1 MRKYNI
7 LAEYNKAV
15 NDLGKLNDKIS
26 NLQREKDYKVS
37 KIEKDFEQQIT
48 IALNEKEQLEAMICY
63 IKGIIKK

>member
-1 MRKYNI
+1 MKKYNI

-48 IALNEKEQLEAMICY
+48 IALNEKEQLEAMITCV
-63 IKGIIKK
+63 KSIIKK

>member
-1 MRKYNI
+1 MKRYNI

>member
-1 MRKYNI
+1 MKRYNI

-48 IALNEKEQLEAMICY
+48 IALNEKEQLEAMITY